1 MGGMISFVR
10 MIKGVSMVL
19 LLANGLFGEDR
30 FFDSAGVRI
39 RYIEQGSG
47 PAVVLLHGYGGSL
60 QAWINA
66 GIFADLAKDH
76 RVIALDLRGHGM
88 SGKPIETASYGEQMG
103 LDVIGLMDHLQIP
116 KAHLVGYSQG
126 ARILG
131 KLLVTHPERFLTAT
145 LGGSPPRLGYPA
157 EEVERGESDARKQ
170 KDAALAAVARGRASQ
185 AVTAAQLGAVKV
197 ATLAIVGREDPSLPG
212 LLDVKAVMPAM
223 GELLVLEGAN
233 HGTAMKRAEFLAAVR
248 KHIR

>member
-1 MGGMISFVR
+1 MVISPLL
-10 MIKGVSMVL
+10 VL
-19 LLANGLFGEDR
+19 ATAVFAEDR

-39 RYIEQGSG
+39 RYVEQGSG

-60 QAWINA
+60 QGWLDA

-76 RVIALDLRGHGM
+76 RVVALDLRGHGL
-88 SGKPIETASYGEQMG
+88 SGKPLEPKAYGEQMG
-103 LDVIGLMDHLQIP
+103 LDAIRLMDHLRIRQ
-116 KAHLVGYSQG
+116 AHLVGYSQG

-170 KDAALAAVARGRASQ
+170 KDAALAAVARGRAGQ

-197 ATLAIVGREDPSLPG
+197 ATLGIVGSEDPSLPG
-212 LLDVKAVMPAM
+212 LREVKAVMPAM
-223 GELLVLEGAN
+223 GRLLVLEGAN
-233 HGTAMKRAEFLAAVR
+233 HGTTMKRPEFLRALR
-248 KHIR
+248 EHLGKGSSRE